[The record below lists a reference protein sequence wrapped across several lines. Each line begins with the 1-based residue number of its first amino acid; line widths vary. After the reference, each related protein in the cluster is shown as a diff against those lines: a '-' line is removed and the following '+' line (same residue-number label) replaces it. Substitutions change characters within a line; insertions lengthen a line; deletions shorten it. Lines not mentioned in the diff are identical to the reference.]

1 MAVWDEYF
9 SDWDFIVSLFPEGW
23 QEKFHELKVLKFG
36 RKFTGENKES
46 DLLRLIFLHLAGGL
60 SLRTTVAEAREAGI
74 VDIVDVTLFNHFKKC
89 EQFFGWCI
97 TELLKE
103 NAGLAQD
110 LFHDGRNWKI
120 VDGSLIHEPGERG
133 SFSRIHFSMNL
144 PALTADQIQ
153 ITGIRTG
160 ESLTRFEAKKNDV
173 FLADRGFMRFAGIK
187 HVLENGGDVVGR
199 FSPSQF
205 TVFQPNTKNPFPL
218 LSKLR
223 ALKYGQT
230 GDWDVELQADK
241 ERIQGRICA
250 IKQSPHCREAEEKR
264 VRKHARRNN
273 HMIADRTVELCG
285 YLLIFTTFPRET
297 YSGDF
302 IVKIYR
308 TRWQVELL
316 FKRLKSLLELG
327 QLHKYDPVSIRT
339 YLNGKMLI
347 ALLLEKMIRM
357 AEAFSP

>member
-1 MAVWDEYF
+1 
-9 SDWDFIVSLFPEGW
+9 
-23 QEKFHELKVLKFG
+23 
-36 RKFTGENKES
+36 
-46 DLLRLIFLHLAGGL
+46 
-60 SLRTTVAEAREAGI
+60 
-74 VDIVDVTLFNHFKKC
+74 
-89 EQFFGWCI
+89 
-97 TELLKE
+97 
-103 NAGLAQD
+103 
-110 LFHDGRNWKI
+110 
-120 VDGSLIHEPGERG
+120 
-133 SFSRIHFSMNL
+133 
-144 PALTADQIQ
+144 
-153 ITGIRTG
+153 
-160 ESLTRFEAKKNDV
+160 
-173 FLADRGFMRFAGIK
+173 MRFAGIK

-264 VRKHARRNN
+264 VREHARRNN